1 MTSSSQHASML
12 NKTKPKIE
20 RQLGK
25 LKAELEDLR
34 DYVELLEAR
43 FQNKS
48 KRRYTLEEVKRKLQ
62 I

>member
-1 MTSSSQHASML
+1 MTSSVHEVPRLKKSTLQ
-12 NKTKPKIE
+12 IE

-43 FQNKS
+43 FQNQS
-48 KRRYTLEEVKRKLQ
+48 KRRYTVEEARRKLQ